1 MQSRAVGASNV
12 PTCNIAQG
20 VELRTGILGRLTRQG
35 DGTGGGDVA
44 AFWAGEDGGLD
55 TVRGGG
61 IQALLALGP
70 ADA

>member
-12 PTCNIAQG
+12 PTCNVAQG

-55 TVRGGG
+55 T
-61 IQALLALGP
+61 
-70 ADA
+70 